1 MSTQISLPIETQETP
16 SATTDQH
23 VDVYDADA
31 NQVIESYRIV
41 GKKRYKVRH
50 TFGPI
55 DDNVQIEYFNRAR
68 LVMERDSSG
77 ESDITLDNDSI
88 AAAVYLHDATAK
100 HIDGVNLDGVRDW
113 KATVISVQSKQ
124 DFVNECLLYCEVSAG
139 VRDQGSEVRGQS
151 EEEIVDASD
160 DELCP
165 IETNPSLNQFSYEAI
180 VRFNGKEI
188 RTTHTLRGATG
199 VEMMRYAR
207 VSQRSAMRPSAKGKI
222 KTVIPSKAAD
232 FAAFYDAMVETSS
245 IIGFAAR
252 VPLFV
257 KKAVAETHMA
267 DEEKRLRGN

>member
-1 MSTQISLPIETQETP
+1 MSTQISLPIDAPEAPPEP
-16 SATTDQH
+16 LEIN
-23 VDVYDADA
+23 VYDADA
-31 NQVIESYRIV
+31 NQVIESYRVV

-55 DDNVQIEYFNRAR
+55 DDNVQIEYFNRGR

-124 DFVNECLLYCEVSAG
+124 DFVNECLLYCEVAAG
-139 VRDQGSEVRGQS
+139 IGDQG
-151 EEEIVDASD
+151 EEEIADAGD
-160 DELCP
+160 EELCP
-165 IETNPSLNQFSYEAI
+165 VETNPSLNQFTYEAI

-232 FAAFYDAMVETSS
+232 FAAFYDAMVEASS
-245 IIGFAAR
+245 ITGFAGR

>member
-1 MSTQISLPIETQETP
+1 MSTQPTLPINEPEPQPPVESPNDVT
-16 SATTDQH
+16 
-23 VDVYDADA
+23 VYDANA

-41 GKKRYKVRH
+41 GNKRYKVRH

-55 DDNVQIEYFNRAR
+55 EDVAQIEYFNRAR

-88 AAAVYLHDATAK
+88 AAAVYLHDVTAK

-124 DFVNECLLYCEVSAG
+124 DFVNECLLYCEVEPVVG
-139 VRDQGSEVRGQS
+139 GQGSVVGEQT
-151 EEEIVDASD
+151 EEISDAGE

-165 IETNPSLNQFSYEAI
+165 VETNPSLNQFSYEAI

-188 RTTHTLRGATG
+188 RTTHVLRGATG

-207 VSQRSAMRPSAKGKI
+207 VSQRSAMRPTSKGKI
-222 KTVIPSKAAD
+222 KTVIPSKASD
-232 FAAFYDAMVETSS
+232 FAAFYDAMIEPGSVT
-245 IIGFAAR
+245 GFAGR